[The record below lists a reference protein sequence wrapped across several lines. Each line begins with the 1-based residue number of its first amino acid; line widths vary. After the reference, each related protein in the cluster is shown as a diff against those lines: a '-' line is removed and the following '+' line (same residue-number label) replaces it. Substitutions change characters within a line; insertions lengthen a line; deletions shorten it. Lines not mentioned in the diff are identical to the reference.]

1 MMHKTKILLGAAAT
15 VLATAVALSGIASAS
30 SGGGKALTGTLDL
43 SAGKLVQQHG
53 RAVYTGTYFR
63 MLLPGKTD
71 EYFSNPQSRA
81 KDKTYTLLR
90 PGSQGGLELGKYQP
104 APSPAFASN
113 GFALAQRITKPETF
127 AGIHFSISTAAKDA
141 QSGAQDSAPTLVL
154 HGNKLTGNFEA
165 WTAEWNKIYF
175 NQGAP
180 KPNKAQPYPG
190 LTQPVTG
197 TYDAKTGAFTLTWY
211 SAIVG
216 GPFNGFTGYWHLQGR
231 LKK

>member
-90 PGSQGGLELGKYQP
+90 PGSQGGRTALRSLSGSRSRRRLPGSTSASPRQRRTRRAGHRT
-104 APSPAFASN
+104 APP
-113 GFALAQRITKPETF
+113 PWCC
-127 AGIHFSISTAAKDA
+127 TAT
-141 QSGAQDSAPTLVL
+141 S
-154 HGNKLTGNFEA
+154 
-165 WTAEWNKIYF
+165 
-175 NQGAP
+175 
-180 KPNKAQPYPG
+180 
-190 LTQPVTG
+190 
-197 TYDAKTGAFTLTWY
+197 
-211 SAIVG
+211 
-216 GPFNGFTGYWHLQGR
+216 
-231 LKK
+231 